1 MTGWLP
7 LRCPLTAFESAAV
20 ICWPRPGPSPAAA
33 RPCSQRTGSG
43 CLFFLLFSFSRGE
56 RKTHKTLAALRQ
68 AKTVCS
74 GSGIRLDGQYY
85 LIMCVRITPSPPPP
99 STTLPLF
106 SPLFIWLHHRLNGDV
121 ISFGSHHSAL
131 SALVMIMVIPPPF
144 VFSFLFIP
152 SKRTRP
158 PPHPPGASNT
168 SRKIPHTA
176 GDCTGARVLARY
188 LTTCSNML
196 LACSDRMQPRSLCSL
211 TQQTCRGGLGG
222 VV

>member
-1 MTGWLP
+1 MASHRKTKSRIRFRRVVWTGQGCSWLMTGWLP

-85 LIMCVRITPSPPPP
+85 LIMCVRITPSPPP
-99 STTLPLF
+99 
-106 SPLFIWLHHRLNGDV
+106 INN
-121 ISFGSHHSAL
+121 
-131 SALVMIMVIPPPF
+131 PPPF
-144 VFSFLFIP
+144 LPPLHMAP
-152 SKRTRP
+152 SP
-158 PPHPPGASNT
+158 
-168 SRKIPHTA
+168 
-176 GDCTGARVLARY
+176 VEW
-188 LTTCSNML
+188 
-196 LACSDRMQPRSLCSL
+196 
-211 TQQTCRGGLGG
+211 
-222 VV
+222 